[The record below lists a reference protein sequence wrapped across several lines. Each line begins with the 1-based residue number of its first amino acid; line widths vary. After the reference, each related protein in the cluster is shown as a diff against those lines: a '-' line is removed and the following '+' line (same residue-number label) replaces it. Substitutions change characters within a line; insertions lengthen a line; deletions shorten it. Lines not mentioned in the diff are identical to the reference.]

1 MTMNTNLL
9 KWSLL
14 LSVVVALCLSAASY
28 AQLTTY
34 QQQEWLHS
42 RAASSHIGNLTG
54 AAPAAAMPYR
64 RYCVGCHGPLG
75 DGNGENMQ
83 WINPKPR
90 DFQLAIFKCR
100 STPTGTLPTD
110 QEMYDSIR
118 RGLDRSNMPS
128 WNALTKQE
136 RADLVAWIKHFSPRW
151 QNEKAGTPIQIPPAP
166 EITPDRVKTGQE
178 VFRKMECWK
187 CHGVEGMA
195 NGPSSSTLTDDLGR
209 PISPF
214 NFTDGSRPLCGN
226 ITDPTDIV
234 PRLDWLGGFQ
244 GEDQQRHRG
253 SQRAS
258 RIPRCTTSTGGDREG
273 KGRRKKAGGRN
284 QRRDQGPRRRPHQA
298 RGTAHRAIEGT
309 GHEVSRL

>member
-1 MTMNTNLL
+1 MNTNLL

-42 RAASSHIGNLTG
+42 PAASSHIGNLTG

-110 QEMYDSIR
+110 QDLYDSIS

-151 QNEKAGTPIQIPPAP
+151 QNEKAGTPIQIPPQP

-187 CHGVEGMA
+187 CHGVQGMA

-226 ITDPTDIV
+226 TDTDLYKIFMTG
-234 PRLDWLGGFQ
+234 LDGTPMPSFSDNIKPEEAWDLVFYLRSLQPHNAYNAKEREIAKQLGLKPVNPNAPAQ
-244 GEDQQRHRG
+244 
-253 SQRAS
+253 
-258 RIPRCTTSTGGDREG
+258 
-273 KGRRKKAGGRN
+273 
-284 QRRDQGPRRRPHQA
+284 
-298 RGTAHRAIEGT
+298 
-309 GHEVSRL
+309 

>member
-1 MTMNTNLL
+1 MHKNLL

-28 AQLTTY
+28 AQLTTN
-34 QQQEWLHS
+34 QQQEWLTS
-42 RAASSHIGNLTG
+42 PAASSHVGNITG
-54 AAPAAAMPYR
+54 AAKAAALPYR

-75 DGNGENMQ
+75 DGNGENAQ

-90 DFQLAIFKCR
+90 DFQLGIFKCR

-110 QEMYDSIR
+110 QDLYDSIG

-151 QNEKAGTPIQIPPAP
+151 QNEKAGTPIQIPAEP
-166 EITPDRVKTGQE
+166 EVTADRVKAGQE

-187 CHGVEGMA
+187 CHGVQGMA
-195 NGPSSSTLTDDLGR
+195 NGPSAATLSDDLGR

-226 ITDPTDIV
+226 TDTDIYKIFMTG
-234 PRLDWLGGFQ
+234 LDGTPMPSFADNIKPEEAWDLVFYLRSLQPHNAFNAKEKQIANQLGLKPVNPNAPAQ
-244 GEDQQRHRG
+244 
-253 SQRAS
+253 
-258 RIPRCTTSTGGDREG
+258 
-273 KGRRKKAGGRN
+273 
-284 QRRDQGPRRRPHQA
+284 
-298 RGTAHRAIEGT
+298 
-309 GHEVSRL
+309 

>member
-1 MTMNTNLL
+1 MNTNLF

-42 RAASSHIGNLTG
+42 PATSSHVGNITG
-54 AAPAAAMPYR
+54 NAHAAAMPYR

-75 DGNGENMQ
+75 DGNGENAQ
-83 WINPKPR
+83 WISPKPR

-110 QEMYDSIR
+110 QDLYDSIG

-136 RADLVAWIKHFSPRW
+136 RADLVAWIKHYSPRW
-151 QNEKAGTPIQIPPAP
+151 QNEKAGTPIQIPPEP
-166 EITPDRVKTGQE
+166 EITPERVKTGQE
-178 VFRKMECWK
+178 VFKKMECWK
-187 CHGVEGMA
+187 CHGVQGMA

-226 ITDPTDIV
+226 TDADLYKIFMTGVDGTPMPSFSDNIKPDEAWDLV
-234 PRLDWLGGFQ
+234 FYLRSLQPHNSFNAKEKEIANQLGLKPVNPNAPAQ
-244 GEDQQRHRG
+244 
-253 SQRAS
+253 
-258 RIPRCTTSTGGDREG
+258 
-273 KGRRKKAGGRN
+273 
-284 QRRDQGPRRRPHQA
+284 
-298 RGTAHRAIEGT
+298 
-309 GHEVSRL
+309 

>member
-1 MTMNTNLL
+1 MTVHRNLL
-9 KWSLL
+9 KWLL
-14 LSVVVALCLSAASY
+14 LSAVVALCLSAASY

-42 RAASSHIGNLTG
+42 PATSSHVGNITG
-54 AAPAAAMPYR
+54 NAHAAAMPYR
-64 RYCVGCHGPLG
+64 RYCVGCHGTLG
-75 DGNGENMQ
+75 DGNGENAQ
-83 WINPKPR
+83 WISPKPR

-110 QEMYDSIR
+110 EDLFNSIG

-128 WNALTKQE
+128 WDALTKQE

-151 QNEKAGTPIQIPPAP
+151 QNEKAGTPIQIPAEP

-187 CHGVEGMA
+187 CHGVQGMA

-214 NFTDGSRPLCGN
+214 NFTDGSRPLCGSTDQDIYKIFMTGLDGTPMPSFADN
-226 ITDPTDIV
+226 IKPEEAWDLVFYLRSLQPHNAYNAKEREIAKQ
-234 PRLDWLGGFQ
+234 LGLKPVNPNAPAQ
-244 GEDQQRHRG
+244 
-253 SQRAS
+253 
-258 RIPRCTTSTGGDREG
+258 
-273 KGRRKKAGGRN
+273 
-284 QRRDQGPRRRPHQA
+284 
-298 RGTAHRAIEGT
+298 
-309 GHEVSRL
+309 